1 MRSESRHREGYDVV
15 GEVGGSKQVAR
26 NALHGR
32 VFDITSASTP
42 LARHRRSSMAFLIC
56 DPASGLVENSQVKGR
71 YSHQNLMEY
80 NTEQCSWKTTNET

>member
-42 LARHRRSSMAFLIC
+42 LARHRRSSMAF
-56 DPASGLVENSQVKGR
+56 
-71 YSHQNLMEY
+71 
-80 NTEQCSWKTTNET
+80 